1 MAAGL
6 SRVTI
11 VAPRSRVDLALPSDV
26 PLADLLPVLLGFAG
40 LDARSPAG
48 VDGRPGAGG
57 RPAGPP
63 AERGADDAGRR
74 TGWSLSRLG
83 GSELDSSC
91 TPAQLAVRDGELL
104 YLRPRGDEVPVT
116 VFDDLVDAFATGA
129 RTRSGRWTPTISRT
143 AGLTAGV
150 LALLAG
156 VVALPFA
163 GPPSVLAGAVALT
176 LAVALLVVAVVFA
189 RALGDGRSATA
200 FALVGTLYAGVGG
213 LLVLAADR
221 PLGELGY
228 AHVAIAATLVLVAA
242 TIAAVGIPGAA
253 PIFMCAGACAGA
265 VLVTTGISTGFGIGV
280 PAAAAVTVLVS
291 SASLPMLPM
300 LAYRMVGL
308 PVPTVPT
315 EREHLRQD
323 PGAVDGARVLTL
335 ARRADAFLAAML
347 SALAIINAAAAILVV
362 FAGLPGI
369 VLGGVLGLLPLVRAR
384 WFQGRAQKLPLLLS
398 GGVALAAV
406 AVAVFDRADGMTR
419 LVGVFGATVLVAAV
433 SIAFGLTRSR
443 RQSSPVWGRLVDIV
457 EVLLILALAPVV
469 VWASGLL
476 DWVRAI
482 RG

>member
-40 LDARSPAG
+40 LDARSRAPG
-48 VDGRPGAGG
+48 VDGAGAGG
-57 RPAGPP
+57 RPASSAG
-63 AERGADDAGRR
+63 ERGADDAGRR

-83 GSELDSSC
+83 GGELDSSC
-91 TPAQLAVRDGELL
+91 TPAQLAVARRRAALPAPAWGRGPGHG
-104 YLRPRGDEVPVT
+104 LRRPGRRVRHRRPYPQRPV
-116 VFDDLVDAFATGA
+116 D
-129 RTRSGRWTPTISRT
+129 PTISRT

-221 PLGELGY
+221 PLGELGF

-253 PIFMCAGACAGA
+253 PIFLCAGACAGA
-265 VLVTTGISTGFGIGV
+265 VLVTTGISAGFGIGV

-406 AVAVFDRADGMTR
+406 AVAVFDRPMG
-419 LVGVFGATVLVAAV
+419 
-433 SIAFGLTRSR
+433 
-443 RQSSPVWGRLVDIV
+443 
-457 EVLLILALAPVV
+457 
-469 VWASGLL
+469 
-476 DWVRAI
+476 
-482 RG
+482 

>member
-40 LDARSPAG
+40 LDARAAAARQ
-48 VDGRPGAGG
+48 DG
-57 RPAGPP
+57 
-63 AERGADDAGRR
+63 DDAGRR
-74 TGWSLSRLG
+74 HGWSLSRLG
-83 GSELDSSC
+83 GGELDSSC

-104 YLRPRGDEVPVT
+104 YLRPRGDEAPVT
-116 VFDDLVDAFATGA
+116 VFDDLVDALATGA
-129 RTRSGRWTPTISRT
+129 RARSGRWTPSISRT
-143 AGLTAGV
+143 AGLTGGV

-156 VVALPFA
+156 VAALPFA
-163 GPPSVLAGAVALT
+163 GSPSALGGAVALT

-200 FALVGTLYAGVGG
+200 FALVATAYAGVGG
-213 LLVLAADR
+213 LLVIAGGR
-221 PLGELGY
+221 PLGELGFPQ
-228 AHVAIAATLVLVAA
+228 VAIAATLVLVAA
-242 TIAAVGIPGAA
+242 TVASVGVPGAA
-253 PIFMCAGACAGA
+253 PIFLCAGACAGA
-265 VLVTTGISTGFGIGV
+265 ALVTTGISAGFGIGV

-291 SASLPMLPM
+291 SATLPLLPM

-323 PGAVDGARVLTL
+323 PGAVDGARVLGL
-335 ARRADAFLAAML
+335 ARRADAFLAAMI
-347 SALAIINAAAAILVV
+347 SALAIVNATAAILVV
-362 FAGLPGI
+362 FGGLPGI
-369 VLGGVLGLLPLVRAR
+369 VLCGVLGLLPLVRAR
-384 WFQGRAQKLPLLLS
+384 WFQGRTQKLPLLIS
-398 GGVALAAV
+398 GGVALAAG
-406 AVAVFDRADGMTR
+406 AVAVFNLADGMTR
-419 LVGVFGATVLVAAV
+419 LVGVFGATILVAAV
-433 SIAFGLTRSR
+433 SITFGLTRAR
-443 RQSSPVWGRLVDIV
+443 RQSSPVWGRLVDVV
-457 EVLLILALAPVV
+457 EVLLILALAPLA